1 MSTEKT
7 QTRSDI
13 GAGTAKSLSIPQL
26 DPVFSY
32 HVSGRSRIC
41 VYLIRTQG
49 AKVALMT
56 YGVAE
61 GEYVYSTLTLI
72 SNTGYEVDA
81 LLSSA
86 IRHWEVQNNPF
97 IELANDTEAMGRLSQ
112 ILSQFYEGE

>member
-1 MSTEKT
+1 
-7 QTRSDI
+7 
-13 GAGTAKSLSIPQL
+13 
-26 DPVFSY
+26 
-32 HVSGRSRIC
+32 
-41 VYLIRTQG
+41 
-49 AKVALMT
+49 MT